1 MDRNVMY
8 NSRDEFAA
16 YYGISNT
23 VYEFGLDPTEN
34 LIYYVDYID
43 NALGLCVRAEDADTQ
58 WAQDLVTAY
67 TSDAAKEYVIEN
79 TNGANVPVE

>member
-1 MDRNVMY
+1 MCI
-8 NSRDEFAA
+8 RD
-16 YYGISNT
+16 SVN
-23 VYEFGLDPTEN
+23 
-34 LIYYVDYID
+34 
-43 NALGLCVRAEDADTQ
+43 AEDADTQ